1 MKYSVVSLSGLKLF
15 LILSTMMILLS
26 CKPRL
31 DYQQQAIGN
40 VQSIIPLP
48 RDLEFHTGYLTV
60 DKNINL
66 IRNESY
72 QSAVRIIEE
81 SMNLSFTNGLT
92 GSIDTS
98 ANPKI
103 IFKTDESLKYES
115 YRILISKE
123 GVTISAGSAAGAF
136 YASQSLRQMIWDATG
151 GQKQTSFKLSYL
163 LINDSPRYPWRGFHI
178 DVSRHFFT
186 KEYIM
191 KTIDWLALYKINKLQ
206 LHLTDDQGWRV
217 EINQFPLLTDIGA
230 WRTYNHYD
238 SICINMAKSDSKYEL
253 DSRFIKVIN
262 GQNMYGGYYTKDDIR
277 EIISYAADNF
287 IDVIPEID
295 MPGHMSAAISAY
307 PFLSCTGNAGWGKEF
322 SYPVCPCNNESM
334 NFCYNVLDEI
344 AELFPDSVVHI
355 GCDEV
360 EKDTWSASA
369 NCQNFMNTNNLT
381 DVNGIQDYFISHIQ
395 KYLEAK
401 GKTVIAWDDVIDG
414 KIDNKLVLM
423 YWRDWISDAP
433 ARAALNG
440 NRLILTP
447 WTTFYLSS
455 EHTDASLKKLYD
467 FNPTSVYSAEVLE
480 KVIGVQGCVW
490 TEEIPSEK
498 MFEYL
503 VYPRLQALSETAW
516 SEAKDWSSF
525 KLRLKS
531 HLQYMSAMHLGYR
544 EPDLEYGYLKPE
556 RNF

>member
-1 MKYSVVSLSGLKLF
+1 LPEKINMKYFVGSLSSFKLF
-15 LILSTMMILLS
+15 MILSFMMFTLS

-31 DYQQQAIGN
+31 DYQQQTA
-40 VQSIIPLP
+40 VKSHAIIPLP
-48 RDLEFHTGYLTV
+48 SDLEFHTGYLTV
-60 DKNINL
+60 DKNINF
-66 IRNESY
+66 IRNESFR
-72 QSAVRIIEE
+72 SAVRIIEE
-81 SMNLSFTNGLT
+81 SMSQSLTDGLT
-92 GSIDTS
+92 GSMDTS

-103 IFKTDESLKYES
+103 MFITDETLKRES
-115 YRILISKE
+115 YRILISNE
-123 GVTISAGSAAGAF
+123 GITISAGNAAGAF
-136 YASQSLRQMIWDATG
+136 YASQSLRQMIWNATA
-151 GQKQTSFKLSYL
+151 GQKQISFKLSYL
-163 LINDSPRYPWRGFHI
+163 LINDSPRFPWRGFHI

-217 EINQFPLLTDIGA
+217 EINQFPLLTETGA
-230 WRTYNHYD
+230 WRTFDHYD
-238 SICINMAKSDSKYEL
+238 SICISRAKSDSKYEL
-253 DSRFIKVIN
+253 DPRFIKVIN
-262 GQNMYGGYYTKDDIR
+262 GENVYGGYYTKEDIR

-307 PFLSCTGNAGWGKEF
+307 PFLSCTGSTGWGKEF
-322 SYPVCPCNNESM
+322 SYPLCPCNSESM

-344 AELFPDSVVHI
+344 TELFPDSLVHI

-360 EKDTWSASA
+360 EKDSWSASA

-381 DVNGIQDYFISHIQ
+381 DVNGIQNYFISHIQ
-395 KYLEAK
+395 KYLEDK

-414 KIDNKLVLM
+414 QVDNKLVLM
-423 YWRDWISDAP
+423 YWRDWISDSP
-433 ARAALNG
+433 VRAAKNG

-455 EHTDASLKKLYD
+455 EHTDASLKNLYE
-467 FNPTSVYSAEVLE
+467 FNPATVYSAEVLE

-490 TEEIPSEK
+490 SEEIPSEK

-516 SEAKDWSSF
+516 SETKDWSSF
-525 KLRLKS
+525 KLRLKT
-531 HLQYMSAMHLGYR
+531 HLQYMNAMHLGYR
-544 EPDLEYGYLKPE
+544 EPNLEDSY
-556 RNF
+556 